1 MFNEDELTV
10 YDKTFQTIGVLDKE
24 EQKKIS
30 CLSDPFG
37 RIGYHAICHHTY
49 LWQRCTQRR

>member
-24 EQKKIS
+24 EQKKI
-30 CLSDPFG
+30 LEFFYTLL
-37 RIGYHAICHHTY
+37 RLIFNLMIYE
-49 LWQRCTQRR
+49 

>member
-24 EQKKIS
+24 EQKKNTGI
-30 CLSDPFG
+30 LLY
-37 RIGYHAICHHTY
+37 I
-49 LWQRCTQRR
+49 RCYYV

>member
-24 EQKKIS
+24 EQKKDTGI
-30 CLSDPFG
+30 LLY
-37 RIGYHAICHHTY
+37 I
-49 LWQRCTQRR
+49 RCYYV

>member
-24 EQKKIS
+24 EQKKI
-30 CLSDPFG
+30 LEFFFTLG
-37 RIGYHAICHHTY
+37 VITFN
-49 LWQRCTQRR
+49 L

>member
-24 EQKKIS
+24 EKKRYWNSSI
-30 CLSDPFG
+30 
-37 RIGYHAICHHTY
+37 H
-49 LWQRCTQRR
+49 

>member
-24 EQKKIS
+24 EQK
-30 CLSDPFG
+30 SDTG
-37 RIGYHAICHHTY
+37 ILLYI
-49 LWQRCTQRR
+49 RCYYV